1 MTEELAGTTI
11 AIPLVRVTTVFVLDD
26 DEEDDCTPT
35 DEVDNWMFV
44 EDDWTP
50 AELTD
55 EDCAAAA
62 FAPDALAELFDE
74 TAELV

>member
-1 MTEELAGTTI
+1 LTEELAGTTI

-26 DEEDDCTPT
+26 DEGDDCTPT
-35 DEVDNWMFV
+35 DEIDNWMFV
-44 EDDWTP
+44 EDDWMP
-50 AELTD
+50 AELTG

-62 FAPDALAELFDE
+62 VEPDALAELFDE